1 VRSTKSDGLYQ
12 FTISQ
17 LLFLATKAL
26 SDAMN
31 SLGSFKLLACP
42 EFKVWCLQKWL
53 HPRFNEG
60 KSLLGTEVIYNQRL
74 RDKTSV
80 SIALWQE
87 PLY

>member
-1 VRSTKSDGLYQ
+1 
-12 FTISQ
+12 
-17 LLFLATKAL
+17 LFLATKAL

-31 SLGSFKLLACP
+31 SLGSFKLLACHDS
-42 EFKVWCLQKWL
+42 EFKVWWSQKWL